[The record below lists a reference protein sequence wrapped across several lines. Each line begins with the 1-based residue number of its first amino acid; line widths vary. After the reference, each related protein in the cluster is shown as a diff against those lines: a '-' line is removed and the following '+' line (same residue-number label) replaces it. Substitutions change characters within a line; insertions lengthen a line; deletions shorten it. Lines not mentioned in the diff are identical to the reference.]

1 MNRPDITTDNTVT
14 LLETKF
20 LNVFDLQYQEG
31 KHYYAATRH
40 RKEDL
45 AAVYPDEMFR
55 SFIPDAVTL
64 CVILNT
70 EPEEKLL
77 LFYEYRYPTGR
88 FLLSPPAGLIDQSDK
103 EEENPIFKA
112 AVRELFEETGIV
124 FTEKDSYKLINP
136 GVFSSPGMTDETSAI
151 VLFVIN
157 DPDMSAINDRNTEGT
172 ELFDGYR
179 FLNREDAMKCIR
191 DGWDEHGFRY
201 SVQTWQALL
210 YFVSG
215 LWRE

>member
-1 MNRPDITTDNTVT
+1 MDRPVITTDNTVT

-40 RKEDL
+40 KKEDL
-45 AAVYPDEMFR
+45 AAVYPDEKFS

-64 CVILNT
+64 CVILDT
-70 EPEEKLL
+70 QPEERLL

-103 EEENPIFKA
+103 EEEDPVFIA

-124 FTEKDSYKLINP
+124 FKENDSYRLLNP
-136 GVFSSPGMTDETSAI
+136 GLFSSPGMTDETSAV
-151 VLFVIN
+151 VLFVIH

-179 FLNREDAMKCIR
+179 FLNREEALKCIAE
-191 DGWDEHGFRY
+191 GKDEHGFRY

-215 LWRE
+215 LWRK